1 MRRRHFTALT
11 FTGAVWTLAG
21 LAAGMARAA
30 TNQTGQESV
39 KGKLIQQGDAPAVLQ
54 TDGGKPVRLSGDD
67 DTQKVLHDP
76 RLAGMNLEVLGHFAG
91 PDQFTVGPSYDKN
104 MFVLKDGKRLRITYW
119 CDVCSIR
126 TYAPGVCVCC
136 QKWTD
141 LDLRDP
147 NQE

>member
-1 MRRRHFTALT
+1 MRRRQFSALA
-11 FTGAVWTLAG
+11 FSAG
-21 LAAGMARAA
+21 VVALVRRGLAA
-30 TNQTGQESV
+30 TNQPATQSV
-39 KGKLIQQGDAPAVLQ
+39 KGKLVQHKDDPATLQ
-54 TDGGKPVRLSGDD
+54 TDDGKTIKLAGDD

-76 RLAGMNLEVLGHFAG
+76 RLAGLSLEAIGRFTS
-91 PDQFTVGPSYDKN
+91 PDQFAVEPIFEKN
-104 MFVLKDGKRLRITYW
+104 LFVLKGGKRLRITYW

-126 TYAPGVCVCC
+126 TYSPGVCVCC

>member
-1 MRRRHFTALT
+1 MAWTAGVSLLVRRGF
-11 FTGAVWTLAG
+11 
-21 LAAGMARAA
+21 AA
-30 TNQTGQESV
+30 TNQSSNKTDSL
-39 KGKLIQQGDAPAVLQ
+39 KGKLVQHKDGPSTLQ
-54 TDGGKPVRLSGDD
+54 TDDGKTITLSGDE

-76 RLAGMNLEVLGHFAG
+76 RLDGVNLEALGHSTG
-91 PDQFTVGPSYDKN
+91 PGQFVIEPIFEKN

-126 TYAPGVCVCC
+126 TFAPGVCVCC

>member
-1 MRRRHFTALT
+1 MRRRQFST
-11 FTGAVWTLAG
+11 FVLSAGVSLLVRKG
-21 LAAGMARAA
+21 LAATSPSAA
-30 TNQTGQESV
+30 ESV
-39 KGKLIQQGDAPAVLQ
+39 KGKLKQAKDGPAVLQ
-54 TDGGKPVRLSGDD
+54 ADNGKTITLSGDE

-76 RLAGMNLEVLGHFAG
+76 RLNGASLEAIGHFTA
-91 PDQFTVGPSYDKN
+91 PDQFAVEPIFEKN
-104 MFVLKDGKRLRITYW
+104 LFVLKNGKRLRITYW

-141 LDLRDP
+141 LDLQDP

>member
-1 MRRRHFTALT
+1 MDRRLFSAIL
-11 FTGAVWTLAG
+11 
-21 LAAGMARAA
+21 LAAGARLISRAA
-30 TNQTGQESV
+30 TVPSGPISI
-39 KGKLIQQGDAPAVLQ
+39 KGKLVQRKDGLAVLL
-54 TDGGKPVRLSGDD
+54 TDDGKEIKLSGDE
-67 DTQKVLHDP
+67 DTQKVLRDP
-76 RLAGMNLEVLGHFAG
+76 RLANVQLEAIGHYSG
-91 PDQFTVGPSYDKN
+91 PDQFTIGPIFEKN
-104 MFVLKDGKRLRITYW
+104 MFVLKDGKRRRITYW

>member
-1 MRRRHFTALT
+1 MRRRQF
-11 FTGAVWTLAG
+11 GAIL
-21 LAAGMARAA
+21 LAAGASLLRGVAA
-30 TNQTGQESV
+30 TTQAAKESV
-39 KGKLIQQGDAPAVLQ
+39 KGKLVQHTGAPAVLR
-54 TDGGKPVRLSGDD
+54 TDDGQEITLSGDE

-76 RLAGMNLEVLGHFAG
+76 RLADVNLEAIGHFTSPG
-91 PDQFTVGPSYDKN
+91 QFAIDPIYEKN
-104 MFVLKDGKRLRITYW
+104 MFVLKNGKRLRITYW

>member
-1 MRRRHFTALT
+1 MGGCA
-11 FTGAVWTLAG
+11 W
-21 LAAGMARAA
+21 AA
-30 TNQTGQESV
+30 TQHSSPTASV
-39 KGKLIQQGDAPAVLQ
+39 KGKLVQRKDAPAVLR
-54 TDGGKPVRLSGDD
+54 TDDGKEIVLSGDE

-76 RLAGMNLEVLGHFAG
+76 RLEGLTLEALGHFTAPG
-91 PDQFTVGPSYDKN
+91 QFAVEPLFEKN
-104 MFVLKDGKRLRITYW
+104 MFVLKNGKRLRITYW

-126 TYAPGVCVCC
+126 TYSPGVCVCC

>member
-1 MRRRHFTALT
+1 MRRRQFSAILLTASASLL
-11 FTGAVWTLAG
+11 GRRGLAG
-21 LAAGMARAA
+21 TADSA
-30 TNQTGQESV
+30 QTSV
-39 KGKLIQQGDAPAVLQ
+39 KGKLIQHKDAPSVLEVE
-54 TDGGKPVRLSGDD
+54 GGKNVTLSGDD

-76 RLAGMNLEVLGHFAG
+76 RLAGLTVEALGHFTA
-91 PDQFTVGPSYDKN
+91 PDQFAVGPIYDKN

-126 TYAPGVCVCC
+126 TYSPGVCVCC

>member
-1 MRRRHFTALT
+1 MRRRRFGLI
-11 FTGAVWTLAG
+11 V
-21 LAAGMARAA
+21 LAAGARLLAA
-30 TNQTGQESV
+30 TGEAARESV
-39 KGKLIQQGDAPAVLQ
+39 KGKLVQR
-54 TDGGKPVRLSGDD
+54 TDRPCVIRTEEGREVTLSGDE

-76 RLAGMNLEVLGHFAG
+76 RLTGVTLEAIGNFTSPGQFAVE
-91 PDQFTVGPSYDKN
+91 PIYEKN

-126 TYAPGVCVCC
+126 TYAPGICVCC

>member
-1 MRRRHFTALT
+1 MRRRQFSAM
-11 FTGAVWTLAG
+11 VLASGFSLLVRRG
-21 LAAGMARAA
+21 LAATTQSGS
-30 TNQTGQESV
+30 GSV
-39 KGKLIQQGDAPAVLQ
+39 KGKLVEHKDGLSVLQ
-54 TDGGKPVRLSGDD
+54 TDEGKTVTLAGDE

-76 RLAGMNLEVLGHFAG
+76 RLDGFQLEAIGHFTTPAEFLLE
-91 PDQFTVGPSYDKN
+91 PRFEKN
-104 MFVLKDGKRLRITYW
+104 MFVLKDGKQLRITYW

>member
-1 MRRRHFTALT
+1 MALT
-11 FTGAVWTLAG
+11 AGVVLLVRRG
-21 LAAGMARAA
+21 LAATTQAA
-30 TNQTGQESV
+30 TGSV
-39 KGKLIQQGDAPAVLQ
+39 KGKLIQHQDAPVVLQ
-54 TDGGKPVRLSGDD
+54 TDDGKTITLSGDE

-76 RLAGMNLEVLGHFAG
+76 RLSGVTLEAMGHFTAQ
-91 PDQFTVGPSYDKN
+91 DQFAVEPIFEKN

-126 TYAPGVCVCC
+126 TYTPGVCVCC

>member
-1 MRRRHFTALT
+1 MRRRQFSAMAFTA
-11 FTGAVWTLAG
+11 GVTLLVPRG
-21 LAAGMARAA
+21 LAATSQAA
-30 TNQTGQESV
+30 SESV
-39 KGKLIQQGDAPAVLQ
+39 KGKLIQHQDAPSVLQ
-54 TDGGKPVRLSGDD
+54 TDDGKTVTLSGDE

-76 RLAGMNLEVLGHFAG
+76 RLAGVSLEAIGHFTA
-91 PDQFTVGPSYDKN
+91 PNQFALEPRFEKN
-104 MFVLKDGKRLRITYW
+104 MFVLKDGKRLRVTYW
-119 CDVCSIR
+119 CDICSIR

>member
-1 MRRRHFTALT
+1 MRRRQFGVMLLAA
-11 FTGAVWTLAG
+11 GATLLRG
-21 LAAGMARAA
+21 LAA
-30 TNQTGQESV
+30 TTQTAKESV
-39 KGKLIQQGDAPAVLQ
+39 KGKLVQHTGAPAVIR
-54 TDGGKPVRLSGDD
+54 TDDGQEVTLTGDE

-76 RLAGMNLEVLGHFAG
+76 RLADVTLEAIGHFTMPG
-91 PDQFTVGPSYDKN
+91 QFAVEPIYEKN
-104 MFVLKDGKRLRITYW
+104 MFVLKNAKRLRITYW

-126 TYAPGVCVCC
+126 TYAPGNCVCC

>member
-1 MRRRHFTALT
+1 MVLTAGFSMLLRR
-11 FTGAVWTLAG
+11 G
-21 LAAGMARAA
+21 LAA
-30 TNQTGQESV
+30 TNQAATESV
-39 KGKLIQQGDAPAVLQ
+39 KGKLIQRSDAPVVLR
-54 TDGGKPVRLSGDD
+54 TDDGRTVTLAGDE

-76 RLAGMNLEVLGHFAG
+76 RLAGVTLEALGHFTAT
-91 PDQFTVGPSYDKN
+91 DQFTVEPIYEKN
-104 MFVLKDGKRLRITYW
+104 MFVLKNGKRLRITYW

-126 TYAPGVCVCC
+126 TYSPGVCVCC

>member
-1 MRRRHFTALT
+1 MLWASGVSLLVRRGF
-11 FTGAVWTLAG
+11 
-21 LAAGMARAA
+21 AA
-30 TNQTGQESV
+30 TTNQAAKESV
-39 KGKLIQQGDAPAVLQ
+39 KGKLVQHQDAPVVLQ
-54 TDGGKPVRLSGDD
+54 TGEGKSVNLTGDG

-76 RLAGMNLEVLGHFAG
+76 RLGGDQLEAIGHFTA
-91 PDQFTVGPSYDKN
+91 PDQFAVEPIFEKN

-126 TYAPGVCVCC
+126 TYSPGVCVCC

>member
-1 MRRRHFTALT
+1 MRRRQFSVMVLMAGFPAL
-11 FTGAVWTLAG
+11 FRRG
-21 LAAGMARAA
+21 LAA
-30 TNQTGQESV
+30 TTQTPGESLR
-39 KGKLIQQGDAPAVLQ
+39 GKLIQHQDAPCALQ
-54 TDGGKPVRLSGDD
+54 SDGGKTITLAGDE

-76 RLAGMNLEVLGHFAG
+76 RLAGVTLEAIGHFTT
-91 PDQFTVGPSYDKN
+91 PDQFAVEPIYEKN
-104 MFVLKDGKRLRITYW
+104 MFVLKNGKRLRITYW

>member
-1 MRRRHFTALT
+1 MDRRLFSAIL
-11 FTGAVWTLAG
+11 
-21 LAAGMARAA
+21 LAAGARLFSRAA
-30 TNQTGQESV
+30 TVPSGPISV
-39 KGKLIQQGDAPAVLQ
+39 KGKLVQRKDGPAVLL
-54 TDGGKPVRLSGDD
+54 TDDGKEIKLSGDE

-76 RLAGMNLEVLGHFAG
+76 RLANVQLEALGHYSG
-91 PDQFTVGPSYDKN
+91 PDQFAIGPIFEKN
-104 MFVLKDGKRLRITYW
+104 MFVLKDGKRRRITYW

>member
-1 MRRRHFTALT
+1 MRRRQFGAILLTAGVSL
-11 FTGAVWTLAG
+11 LRG
-21 LAAGMARAA
+21 LAA
-30 TNQTGQESV
+30 TGQPAKDSV
-39 KGKLIQQGDAPAVLQ
+39 KGKLIQHQDAPSVIR
-54 TDGGKPVRLSGDD
+54 TEDGQEIALSGDE

-76 RLAGMNLEVLGHFAG
+76 RLAGVTLEAIGHFAAPG
-91 PDQFTVGPSYDKN
+91 QFAVEPIFEKN

-119 CDVCSIR
+119 CDICSIR

>member
-1 MRRRHFTALT
+1 MRRRQFGAILLTAGVSL
-11 FTGAVWTLAG
+11 LRG
-21 LAAGMARAA
+21 LAA
-30 TNQTGQESV
+30 TGQPAKDSV
-39 KGKLIQQGDAPAVLQ
+39 KGKLIQHQDA
-54 TDGGKPVRLSGDD
+54 LSGDE

-76 RLAGMNLEVLGHFAG
+76 RLAGVTLEAIGHFAAPG
-91 PDQFTVGPSYDKN
+91 QFAVEPIFEKN
-104 MFVLKDGKRLRITYW
+104 MFVPKDGKRLRITYW
-119 CDVCSIR
+119 CDICSIR

>member
-1 MRRRHFTALT
+1 MIL
-11 FTGAVWTLAG
+11 LAAGVRLG
-21 LAAGMARAA
+21 LAATGPAA
-30 TNQTGQESV
+30 KESV
-39 KGKLIQQGDAPAVLQ
+39 KGKLVQR
-54 TDGGKPVRLSGDD
+54 TDKPCVIKTEDGQEITLSGDE

-76 RLAGMNLEVLGHFAG
+76 RLDGVTLEAVGHFTS
-91 PDQFTVGPSYDKN
+91 PRQFAVEPIFEKN
-104 MFVLKDGKRLRITYW
+104 MFVLKDGKRLRVTYW
-119 CDVCSIR
+119 CDICSIR

>member
-1 MRRRHFTALT
+1 MVLTASVPL
-11 FTGAVWTLAG
+11 L
-21 LAAGMARAA
+21 AA
-30 TNQTGQESV
+30 TNQDAPKTESV
-39 KGKLIQQGDAPAVLQ
+39 KGKLTQHKDSPSTLQ
-54 TDGGKPVRLSGDD
+54 THDGKTITLTGDD

-76 RLAGMNLEVLGHFAG
+76 RLDGVTLEALGHATGPGQFAIG
-91 PDQFTVGPSYDKN
+91 PIYEKN
-104 MFVLKDGKRLRITYW
+104 MFVLKDGKRQRITYW
-119 CDVCSIR
+119 CDICAIR